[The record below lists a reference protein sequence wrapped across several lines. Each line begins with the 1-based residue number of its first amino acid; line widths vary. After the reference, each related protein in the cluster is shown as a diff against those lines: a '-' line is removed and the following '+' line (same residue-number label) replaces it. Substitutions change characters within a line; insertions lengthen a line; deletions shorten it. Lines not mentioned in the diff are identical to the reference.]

1 MDTPLTRINNMLGK
15 FSLLMIFIAIILFL
29 IGNYVSEAWN
39 VIGSWFFNIGV
50 VVILL
55 LFILFGVDAY
65 LQYKAEQDLP
75 EE

>member
-1 MDTPLTRINNMLGK
+1 MDTPLTRINNTLGK

-29 IGNYVSEAWN
+29 VGNYTSEAWN
-39 VIGSWFFNIGV
+39 IIGSWFFKIGV
-50 VVILL
+50 VVIFL

-65 LQYKAEQDLP
+65 LQYKAEQNLP